1 MGMGGAVIGAE
12 ALRQLV
18 LGAQADTGE
27 HSARRRR
34 EAGFAN
40 RLEDRLDAAT
50 RAQLDRLRRPP
61 PDSD

>member
-1 MGMGGAVIGAE
+1 
-12 ALRQLV
+12 V